1 MILEF
6 SLFFLG
12 ILGLLVFYT
21 ALAHL
26 SARMGEGMGAPKY
39 YLLYYFAITV
49 SIMTLPAGWQIYYAS
64 SNASSEDTL
73 FALLIIGNIIVLA
86 ASYKYWWWLK
96 DELLK

>member
-12 ILGLLVFYT
+12 ILGLLVFYI

-26 SARMGEGMGAPKY
+26 SARMGEGMGVPKY
-39 YLLYYFAITV
+39 YLLYYFAILV
-49 SIMTLPAGWQIYYAS
+49 LIMTIPVGWQIHYAS
-64 SNASSEDTL
+64 STTSEDTL
-73 FALLIIGNIIVLA
+73 FALLIIGNSIVLA

>member
-6 SLFFLG
+6 GLFFVG
-12 ILGLLVFYT
+12 ILGLLVFYI

-26 SARMGEGMGAPKY
+26 SERMGEGMGAPKY
-39 YLLYYFAITV
+39 YLLYYLAVIAL
-49 SIMTLPAGWQIYYAS
+49 IMTVPAGWQIHYIS
-64 SNASSEDTL
+64 STTSEDAL
-73 FALLIIGNIIVLA
+73 FALLVIGNSIVLA

>member
-6 SLFFLG
+6 GLFCLG

-26 SARMGEGMGAPKY
+26 SERMGEGMGAPKY
-39 YLLYYFAITV
+39 YLLYYFAVIAL
-49 SIMTLPAGWQIYYAS
+49 IMTIPAGWQIHYAS
-64 SNASSEDTL
+64 SMTSGDSL
-73 FALLIIGNIIVLA
+73 FALLIIGNSIVLA